1 MSETKD
7 NYYEL
12 KKKILISLSLIF
24 VSVVIISFCYSL
36 VQLIIQP
43 SDVFI
48 VENGNIYQEET
59 TYGYI
64 VREESVLVGENYR
77 NGLVEIKT
85 EGTKTSKGE
94 NVFRYYSNNEEA
106 LKEKIAKLDIE
117 IRTSFRRTN
126 RGIFSRYTIT

>member
-85 EGTKTSKGE
+85 
-94 NVFRYYSNNEEA
+94 
-106 LKEKIAKLDIE
+106 
-117 IRTSFRRTN
+117 
-126 RGIFSRYTIT
+126 